1 MSTPQEIALHTIF
14 NARQTNRLLR
24 LAFPKNDG
32 PKALMVVNRLD
43 AAESISRDFQFT
55 LEIISNDANI
65 ALKDVQ
71 GKLVTVELIR
81 EDGSKRFFNGYVFEF
96 RLVKAD
102 GGQVYYEMVL
112 LPWLAYLR
120 LRRDNYLFHG
130 RTLLDQTE
138 DIFGD
143 YPVRDSQLRIRDD
156 PPFTDA
162 MQFDETDYNYLH
174 RRWEQQG
181 WHYWYEHRA
190 DGHTL
195 ILSDDSSQAA
205 AIDGYR
211 PEIPFQRA
219 AGSQEDDAIGDW
231 ASVRRSVPASIALS
245 SFDFKNPRPN
255 HVGIPTNNRQGDIL
269 KLESY
274 EYSGGYGFKDAADG
288 DAQARLRMEEIEAS
302 GKHFEGSGN
311 DRTAQPGRW
320 FRLTNHFD
328 TAVPGSDVNADIFLI
343 LEVRHT
349 ASNNY
354 QMDGNLP
361 AHYSNHLSCI
371 RKIIPYRP
379 GRGHNSS
386 EPKIYG
392 LQTALVTG
400 PAGEEIHTDEY
411 GRVRVQFHWD
421 RVGSYNE
428 KSSAWIRVATAWSGS
443 SFGMTSIPRIGTE
456 VIVQF
461 LDGNPDRPLI
471 TGMVPNAATLPAWEL
486 PANKTQSG
494 ILSRSTPGG
503 GYGNANAIRFEDK
516 AGGEQLWLHAEKDQL
531 TEVEHDEDKWV
542 GNDRRK
548 TVDHDETNH
557 IKHDRTET
565 VDNDETITVHNNRG
579 ERVDHNEQISIG
591 DNRTEDVGKNE
602 SISIGQNQTLTVGSN
617 RTKSVAK
624 NESVAIGLNRS
635 ETVGINE
642 TIAIG
647 ANRTEIVGKDE
658 SIGIAGNRTKSIGK
672 NEKNSIGKNWSI
684 KVANMKTETIGKAY
698 MQNVGMGRMENVG
711 LGYSLNVGMI
721 MSTIVGLTNSTA
733 AGISNSISAGGP
745 GGSSIKMDAS
755 SITLSVGSASI
766 TLKTSGEVVIVG
778 DKVEVTGT
786 ASVSIFSPDI
796 HNN

>member
-1 MSTPQEIALHTIF
+1 MSTSLDAVLATLF
-14 NARQTNRLLR
+14 TSRQTNRLLR
-24 LAFPKNDG
+24 LSFPKKDG

-43 AAESISRDFQFT
+43 ASEGVSRDFKFT
-55 LEIISNDANI
+55 VEVISNDPGI
-65 ALKDVQ
+65 ALKQVQ
-71 GKLVTVELIR
+71 GKLVSIELTR
-81 EDGSKRFFNGYVFEF
+81 EDGSLRYFSGYVFEF

-112 LPWLAYLR
+112 LPWLAYCR
-120 LRRDNYLFHG
+120 LRRDNYLFHDK
-130 RTLLDQTE
+130 TLLDQTE
-138 DIFGD
+138 EIFGD
-143 YPVRDSQLRIRDD
+143 YPVRDSELRISND
-156 PPFTDA
+156 PAFTDA

-181 WHYWYEHRA
+181 WFYWYEHRA

-195 ILSDDSSQAA
+195 ILSDDSTQAA
-205 AIDGYR
+205 PIDGFKS
-211 PEIPFQRA
+211 EIPFQRA

-231 ASVRRSVPASIALS
+231 SPVRHIVPGSVALS
-245 SFDFKNPRPN
+245 SFDFKNPNPKHASLPSSN
-255 HVGIPTNNRQGDIL
+255 VQGEVL
-269 KLESY
+269 ELESY
-274 EYSGGYGFKDAADG
+274 EYSGGFGFKDAADG
-288 DAQARLRMEEIEAS
+288 DAQSRLRMEEIEAR

-320 FRLTNHFD
+320 FKLTNHFD
-328 TAVPGSDVNADIFLI
+328 SGVQGSDDNADTFLI
-343 LEVRHT
+343 LEVRHS

-354 QMDGNLP
+354 QMDSATP

-379 GRGHNSS
+379 GRGFNST

-428 KSSAWIRVATAWSGS
+428 KSSAWIRVATAWSGP
-443 SFGMTSIPRIGTE
+443 SFGMTSIPRVGTE

-471 TGMVPNAATLPAWEL
+471 TGMVPNAATKPAWDL

-494 ILSRSTPGG
+494 ILSRSSPGG
-503 GYGNANAIRFEDK
+503 SYSNANAIRFEDK
-516 AGGEQLWLHAEKDQL
+516 MGKEQLWLHAEKDQL

-565 VDNDETITVHNNRG
+565 VDNDETITVHNNRK
-579 ERVDHNEQISIG
+579 ERVDHNETISIG

-602 SISIGQNQTLTVGSN
+602 TIS
-617 RTKSVAK
+617 
-624 NESVAIGLNRS
+624 
-635 ETVGINE
+635 
-642 TIAIG
+642 IG
-647 ANRTEIVGKDE
+647 ANRTKT
-658 SIGIAGNRTKSIGK
+658 IAK
-672 NEKNSIGKNWSI
+672 NEKDSIGKNWSI
-684 KVANMKTETIGKAY
+684 NVARMKTETIGMAY

-711 LGYSLNVGMI
+711 MGYSLNVGLI
-721 MSTIVGLTNSTA
+721 MSTIVGMNQITKVGQKISVTA
-733 AGISNSISAGGP
+733 GEEL
-745 GGSSIKMDAS
+745 
-755 SITLSVGSASI
+755 SITVGKASLVMKADGTVI
-766 TLKTSGEVVIVG
+766 INGSKFNFEATGPVQISGKDV
-778 DKVEVTGT
+778 
-786 ASVSIFSPDI
+786 DI
-796 HNN
+796 N